1 MLTRGEYTNESG
13 TYGVILS
20 HTKLCTEAVL
30 VQSGLVVSA
39 YKSDD
44 TGDYSFNNVKAKEM
58 VQLVKA
64 GVRGCTSKN
73 GVPGPFVLGAITTHE
88 FTKTKVD
95 YMMQMFKG
103 EVVGCLIESDTKR
116 IELSYYEE
124 KMQIPQ
130 GIKYVKLTSN
140 SKDIKLEDDDLNNV
154 PVRSVEE
161 IMLEKEDVTWLRNKK
176 YYIVNDDATAEQI
189 FNYLDNYNGAIA
201 YDTETTG
208 LRINCFGKIGS
219 EYQKTLIKYNEEH
232 PNEQIRSDKLVGII
246 FCIENDVSYYFP
258 CFNRK
263 FKNLYDDK
271 DSPIRKQIINN
282 TKARYTLGQ
291 DLKYPRGDMYNYV
304 MNTPDDE
311 WSPDVILMERV
322 RNILET
328 KHIVAHNGAYEWKV
342 DWMYEIDT
350 NLKDDTMIMHQ
361 IMYKFRSTTSNRGE
375 SSSLKYLAKVELGI
389 DQWELDDFFPD
400 FKEDDSGLTRAGGK
414 GRKKKGSKID
424 FSYMD
429 YEGTRIYAP
438 TDGDVTYQ
446 LFMKYKTDMLQNHKE
461 QKYIYEVEMVVACAV
476 AYMEFYGH
484 RLDEEKIL
492 NIREQT
498 RAKIV
503 ILESKIR
510 QHIEYSSEKELEL
523 FKKLNDTLDEV
534 SKAEDANDN
543 ALVKELMAQVTQ
555 LSIDLKKEMDES
567 KEHPLNLASPSQ
579 VADLFYKSKEEG
591 GLGYKFSGEKPSVAK
606 KEIKA
611 LVQEKNEDGTPKN
624 LVAVL
629 YSDYKREDT
638 LMTKFFDNL
647 PYYMYPGG
655 YIFSSYGQI
664 STATG
669 RMSCSKPN
677 AQQYPKAITKIVAPR
692 PGYVMIDAD
701 YSQIEYRVLTALA
714 KNAGLAELFKNPDS
728 DYHTLMASLMF
739 EVDYAAVT
747 KDMRSQAKSF
757 NFGIPYGMGPGS
769 LAILL
774 TGRNTKQTRDEAIE
788 KTAQYFKNQPNT
800 KKFFEN
806 VKEQAQVN
814 KYTRTL
820 FNRYRFYSF
829 EDKDGKVNNAKKA
842 AALRQAGNAVIQG
855 CLDGNTRIQTK
866 EFGIMKIKDL
876 VGYSGEVWDG
886 EKWSHGDILYSGE
899 KRKCIITFS
908 NGQKF
913 ICSPTHKF
921 LVKSHR
927 GTERFV
933 ECQNLLTKENSKNPH
948 RVVIN
953 KKYEAS
959 DLVYNSEWAYKYKS
973 VTGNANNV
981 FLEDIKDSFGIGVV
995 LGRLASDG
1003 SVLNR
1008 EIGASNILQYVAE
1021 HEKSI
1026 IPELGKYM
1034 DKLGCKYNTDI
1045 QRENRNESM
1054 NRIAVYSKSLTNE
1067 VTELD
1072 IKHKVHDNIFMD
1084 TELLRGFLRGFFDGD
1099 GGISGKTISL
1109 TFGTQFNFEEMC
1121 RDLQKA
1127 LLFFGIRS
1135 RYYEYDYRYKL
1146 TIKTND
1152 NQKFLDL
1159 IGFMNKDK
1167 QEEGRKLEC
1176 VKDEHIFGPCLIPES
1191 VEITDEYIDMYDVC
1205 NTDGG
1210 YYVADGIITH
1220 NTAADIFKLSVAR
1233 NFSYIRNNR
1242 LYGDFLIINMVH
1254 DEQLTEIN
1262 VEKLN
1267 IQRIARDMMYN
1278 MQYDIEG
1285 FPPLFI
1291 GAGVGMNWAFAK
1303 GGDAEMHPMLLQQ
1316 LADEADVI
1324 PIRKEVHDNT
1334 SPKDVVDYF
1343 QQRIKRFSREK
1354 LIAYLTN
1361 PENWH
1366 KAMHPANVSL
1376 LNDKFSGERASLGLG
1391 TAELTAENLKA
1402 FIAENNLEV
1411 QPEWFVASDNVAKD
1425 IEEDKEF
1432 DEDEDGELEEYDADY
1447 EFTVID
1453 ESDKVF
1459 GASLHDLISTFKIY
1473 VIKDKVVGIDT
1484 KDMYYKTKDAVVDY
1498 LSAHVCDDDDPNGM
1512 EIVFLTDANV
1522 LNRTGIK
1529 VKNLNIR
1536 ELELRYKYQNKN
1548 MN

>member
-58 VQLVKA
+58 VQLIKA

-73 GVPGPFVLGAITTHE
+73 GVPGPFKLGAITTHE

-95 YMMQMFKG
+95 YVMQIFKG
-103 EVVGCLIESDTKR
+103 ELVGCLIESDTKR
-116 IELSYYEE
+116 VELNYYEE
-124 KMQIPQ
+124 QMQIPQ
-130 GIKYVKLTSN
+130 GIKYIKLSSSN
-140 SKDIKLEDDDLNNV
+140 KDIKVEDDDLNSI

-189 FNYLDNYNGAIA
+189 FAYLDNYNGAIA

-219 EYQKTLIKYNEEH
+219 DYQKTLIKYNEEH

-263 FKNLYDDK
+263 FKNLYEDK

-282 TKARYTLGQ
+282 TKARYTLGN
-291 DLKYPRGDMYNYV
+291 DLKYPRGDMYNYI
-304 MNTPDDE
+304 MNTPEDE

-446 LFMKYKTDMLQNHKE
+446 LFMKYKTDMLHNHKE
-461 QKYIYEVEMVVACAV
+461 QKYIYEVEIVVACAV

-484 RLDEEKIL
+484 RLDEDKIL

-498 RAKIV
+498 RANIV
-503 ILESKIR
+503 ILESQIR
-510 QHIEYSSEKELEL
+510 QHIEYSSDKEIEIYN
-523 FKKLNDTLDEV
+523 KLNETLDSVKE
-534 SKAEDANDN
+534 AENANDN
-543 ALVKELMAQVTQ
+543 TLVKELMKQVTQ

-629 YSDYKREDT
+629 YSEYKKQDT
-638 LMTKFFDNL
+638 LMVKFFDNL

-739 EVDYAAVT
+739 EVEYAAVT

-855 CLDGNTRIQTK
+855 
-866 EFGIMKIKDL
+866 
-876 VGYSGEVWDG
+876 
-886 EKWSHGDILYSGE
+886 
-899 KRKCIITFS
+899 
-908 NGQKF
+908 
-913 ICSPTHKF
+913 
-921 LVKSHR
+921 
-927 GTERFV
+927 
-933 ECQNLLTKENSKNPH
+933 
-948 RVVIN
+948 
-953 KKYEAS
+953 
-959 DLVYNSEWAYKYKS
+959 
-973 VTGNANNV
+973 
-981 FLEDIKDSFGIGVV
+981 
-995 LGRLASDG
+995 
-1003 SVLNR
+1003 
-1008 EIGASNILQYVAE
+1008 
-1021 HEKSI
+1021 
-1026 IPELGKYM
+1026 
-1034 DKLGCKYNTDI
+1034 
-1045 QRENRNESM
+1045 
-1054 NRIAVYSKSLTNE
+1054 
-1067 VTELD
+1067 
-1072 IKHKVHDNIFMD
+1072 
-1084 TELLRGFLRGFFDGD
+1084 
-1099 GGISGKTISL
+1099 
-1109 TFGTQFNFEEMC
+1109 
-1121 RDLQKA
+1121 
-1127 LLFFGIRS
+1127 
-1135 RYYEYDYRYKL
+1135 
-1146 TIKTND
+1146 
-1152 NQKFLDL
+1152 
-1159 IGFMNKDK
+1159 
-1167 QEEGRKLEC
+1167 
-1176 VKDEHIFGPCLIPES
+1176 
-1191 VEITDEYIDMYDVC
+1191 
-1205 NTDGG
+1205 
-1210 YYVADGIITH
+1210 
-1220 NTAADIFKLSVAR
+1220 TAADIFKLSVAR

-1242 LYGDFLIINMVH
+1242 LYGDFLIINMIH

-1316 LADEADVI
+1316 LADEADTI
-1324 PIRKEVHDNT
+1324 PIRKDTPTPTKPE
-1334 SPKDVVDYF
+1334 DVVEYF

-1354 LIAYLTN
+1354 LVKYLTD

-1376 LNDKFSGERASLGLG
+1376 LNDKFSGERAKLGLS

-1402 FIAENNLEV
+1402 FIDENNLDV
-1411 QPEWFVASDNVAKD
+1411 KPEWFTASDNVEKD
-1425 IEEDKEF
+1425 KEVDKEF
-1432 DEDEDGELEEYDADY
+1432 DEDEEGDELEEYDAEY

-1473 VIKDKVVGIDT
+1473 IIKDKVVGIDT

-1498 LSAHVCDDDDPNGM
+1498 LAAHACDEDDPHGM

-1529 VKNLNIR
+1529 VKDINPR
-1536 ELELRYKYQNKN
+1536 ELELRYKYHNKN
-1548 MN
+1548 V